1 MKLRSATAWIGV
13 LLLVVIGAGVA
24 IAVSAGGAISGRVP
38 LAVGQPLMLLE
49 PEWLAT
55 GELPPTLP
63 PTIPSPYVS
72 RPNREYTAV
81 GDDGTAF
88 SVAAEMATGDQ
99 VAFKLPIAN
108 QSERSL
114 VCQLELALPE
124 SVQAEVYSPDI
135 SFIESVMRLGP
146 ATWKFV
152 LPRRETNQEMDYI
165 IVVIAADD
173 TVPLISTIQGELTPL
188 TQSSTITESM
198 SLSVSGGLPAETT
211 MALGNMAPASEG
223 TAAYTLGNI
232 SHVPGELSI
241 VFSAITNIGGE
252 GDTEYEDGEGDL
264 GEAVM
269 VALFIDNDQS
279 GTWNAGDTGLRH
291 DGTTYPYPAGLE
303 YATFNS
309 YDSSNWADVT
319 VIPPLGAVDFLI
331 SWVVPA
337 SAGNDIQGDSLCL
350 DIVFT
355 LEEVAAP

>member
-1 MKLRSATAWIGV
+1 MKLRSSTAWIGII
-13 LLLVVIGAGVA
+13 LLVVIGAGAA
-24 IAVSAGGAISGRVP
+24 IAVSGGGISGRVP

-63 PTIPSPYVS
+63 PTIPDSFVS

-81 GDDGTAF
+81 EDAGTAF
-88 SVAAEMATGDQ
+88 SVAAELATGDQ

-108 QSERSL
+108 QSERNL
-114 VCQLELALPE
+114 VCQMELALPE
-124 SVQAEVYSPDI
+124 SVQAEIYSPDI
-135 SFIESVMRLGP
+135 SFIESVMRIGP
-146 ATWKFV
+146 TTWKFV
-152 LPRRETNQEMDYI
+152 LPRRETNQQMDYV

-173 TVPLISTIQGELTPL
+173 TVPLMATIKGELTPL
-188 TQSSTITESM
+188 TQSSTVTENM
-198 SLSVSGGLPAETT
+198 NLSVSGGIPVETT
-211 MALGNMAPASEG
+211 MSLGNMAPASEG
-223 TAAYTLGNI
+223 TVTYTLGNI

-241 VFSAITNIGGE
+241 VFSAITNIGGV

-279 GTWNAGDTGLRH
+279 GTWSAGDTGLRH
-291 DGTTYPYPAGLE
+291 DDTTYPYPGSLE

-319 VIPPLGAVDFLI
+319 VIPPMGAVDFLI
-331 SWVVPA
+331 SWVIPT

-350 DIVFT
+350 DITFT
-355 LEEVAAP
+355 LEEVETP